1 MSDYND
7 LSAWLKKAET
17 LSDPELARWTQEWR
31 PGQPPR
37 IAGEYEQQRRRDK
50 IQQQALRA
58 TRIQS
63 WIAIGIS
70 FTALV
75 VSILAFLSHK

>member
-1 MSDYND
+1 MSDYSD
-7 LSAWLKKAET
+7 LSAWLKKAES
-17 LSDPELARWTQEWR
+17 LSDPELARWTQGWR
-31 PGQPPR
+31 SGEPPR

-50 IQQQALRA
+50 VQQQAIRA

-63 WIAIGIS
+63 WVAIGIS

-75 VSILAFLSHK
+75 VSIFTLFVHK